1 MDDMKRAMY
10 IAARNAIQK
19 DQADFICLVL
29 KSDLKSQ
36 GMRLGKPYSDFE
48 SNKDVEGFLEE
59 LFPEFFQL
67 FDYKFWMDS
76 SYGTEYNLCSDL
88 HTSWFVYNDKERR
101 IRILDLLIDNR

>member
-67 FDYKFWMDS
+67 FDYKFWMD
-76 SYGTEYNLCSDL
+76 YPKEAVVPTSDL
-88 HTSWFVYNDKERR
+88 HTSWFVYEDKERR
-101 IRILDLLIDNR
+101 LRILDFIIDNR